1 MLYDSKCIDK
11 VVFMNMKYEA
21 QSAIFPVI
29 DLYLHVLGL
38 ALLPFQYIHFFQPC
52 SSIHKPAVDDAPIR
66 AN

>member
-1 MLYDSKCIDK
+1 
-11 VVFMNMKYEA
+11 MNMKYEA